1 MNDPGIFMKA
11 MMEAPRALSP
21 DRAEA
26 LVREHYGIDA
36 TAERLSGERDEN
48 YRMLVDRAP
57 AYVFKAANAR
67 EDTRVSALPLEVML
81 HVERMDPGIPCPRVV
96 RSKHGESLVRL
107 RDDAGALRTAML
119 YTHLPGM
126 TLISARRSSAQRANC
141 GRMLARLGQ
150 ALREFTHPA
159 ARRSLIWDLQQL
171 PLLRQLIGEVP
182 DLPNAGFIVNFIAR
196 FSEDISLR
204 LARQRQQLIHNDFN
218 ARNILVDMEDE
229 SRITGVID
237 FGDSVYTSLIAD
249 VAVGVMGQL
258 ADPETAQDSIRE
270 FVSAYCQVEPLLA
283 EELEMLNW
291 LIAGRIVQNV
301 VITSW
306 HRTRNPAGT
315 HFAGFD
321 AAYFGWRL
329 ALAERLVS
337 GPRLSVLP

>member
-1 MNDPGIFMKA
+1 MEA
-11 MMEAPRALSP
+11 MMETPRALSP
-21 DRAEA
+21 DSAEA

-36 TAERLSGERDEN
+36 TAERLTGERDEN

-67 EDTRVSALPLEVML
+67 EDTQVSALPLEAML

-96 RSKHGESLVRL
+96 RSKRGESLVRL
-107 RDDAGALRTAML
+107 RDDVGALRTAML

-126 TLISARRSSAQRANC
+126 TLISARRSSAQRAGC
-141 GRMLARLGQ
+141 GRMLARLGL

-171 PLLRQLIGEVP
+171 PLLRQLIVEVP
-182 DLPNAGFIVNFIAR
+182 DLPNVGFIVNFITR
-196 FSEDISLR
+196 FAEDISPR

-218 ARNILVDMEDE
+218 ARNILVDVKDE

-237 FGDSVYTSLIAD
+237 FGDSVHTALIAD

-258 ADPETAQDSIRE
+258 ADPETAEESIRE
-270 FVSAYCQVEPLLA
+270 FVAAYFQVAPLLP
-283 EELEMLNW
+283 EELELLNW

-337 GPRLSVLP
+337 GPRWSVLP